1 MNRSSS
7 RWPALSLWAGALCLA
22 LTAAPVTAQAQ
33 DDDDEDWSPPRR
45 EVRVYRSDDGE
56 EAQVKGGYLGVRVQ
70 DIDRDLQKARD
81 LPSTEGALVSR
92 VEDDSPADDAGVRRG
107 DVIVRVDGEE
117 IKDSAE
123 LVREMREKKPGAN
136 VKIAVVREGARHNF
150 DVKLGTRPPQR
161 YGNMRWHVE
170 DLDDLPQRME
180 RIRVGREDV
189 HRQLDQLER
198 EIQSL
203 QKEVRELRDELRSRN
218 ESRED

>member
-1 MNRSSS
+1 MNTSSS

-22 LTAAPVTAQAQ
+22 LTTAPSMAQAQ
-33 DDDDEDWSPPRR
+33 DDEDEDWSPPRR

-81 LPSTEGALVSR
+81 LPSTEGALVNR
-92 VEDDSPADDAGVRRG
+92 VEDDSPADDVGIRRG

-123 LVREMREKKPGAN
+123 LVREMREKKPGAS

-161 YGNMRWHVE
+161 YGNMRWHAM
-170 DLDDLPQRME
+170 DLDDMPERME

-189 HRQLDQLER
+189 RRQLDQLER

-203 QKEVRELRDELRSRN
+203 QQEVRELRDELRNRN